1 MLDIF
6 LILHS
11 FPCMHTASLTRG
23 GCFLVSSNTKQ
34 FLIWGKRW
42 ELGGRAID
50 SARAKC
56 WNDAATPCPGLIAG
70 RMSENWGRRVLFSMQ
85 VIIWLFKPFFF
96 HHYNFLDYQET
107 ERTLTCILQQTSW
120 YSSAE
125 YWQILQ
131 ILKTGENKHP
141 SSPERGVGMCL
152 LQKLPSHQG
161 GRWGV
166 VRVLS
171 LSESRYCPTS
181 AWKRF
186 CSRVLMSTALCQSP
200 WPPLSFCLGADG
212 WNAGCPGIRWFPS
225 HFSVPGKA
233 ASANEGLMFLIC
245 FAVQKSFYWDCN
257 SEDNICLFLQETIW
271 VSELMPRD

>member
-1 MLDIF
+1 MMLQHPVQDWLLEECQRIEAEG
-6 LILHS
+6 
-11 FPCMHTASLTRG
+11 C
-23 GCFLVSSNTKQ
+23 CFLCKS
-34 FLIWGKRW
+34 
-42 ELGGRAID
+42 
-50 SARAKC
+50 
-56 WNDAATPCPGLIAG
+56 
-70 RMSENWGRRVLFSMQ
+70 LFGC
-85 VIIWLFKPFFF
+85 LNPFFF

-131 ILKTGENKHP
+131 TLKPGENKHP

-171 LSESRYCPTS
+171 LSESRYYPTS

-200 WPPLSFCLGADG
+200 WAPLFFCLGADG

-257 SEDNICLFLQETIW
+257 SEDNICLLLQETIW
-271 VSELMPRD
+271 VSELMPRDWVLYLLLRRKLSFFLSFFLFQGKKVFSVSLVPHRMMRE